1 MKKKITLIV
10 ALTVLMMLLVIAP
23 AFASPADKVAFT
35 GILTG
40 YKPQPT
46 QGEDYRKFTTNGE
59 TIHIINQIGAGTIQ
73 LWLGT
78 TTSGTPTYEGTWTAT
93 FKVNLNLKT
102 GGEGPAMYKMIWTFL
117 GGTFE
122 GNILGTMVA
131 PGPNDK
137 GLIDL
142 HGILQGTGLY
152 AEQRIMIEDGYRA
165 LEGGPTTYTGT
176 IMTP

>member
-1 MKKKITLIV
+1 MKKNITLIV
-10 ALTVLMMLLVIAP
+10 ALTVLMILLVIAP
-23 AFASPADKVAFT
+23 VFASPAEKVVFT

-40 YKPQPT
+40 TPQQ
-46 QGEDYRKFTTNGE
+46 QGEDYRKIITNGE
-59 TIHIINQIGAGTIQ
+59 TIHIINQIGAGTIR

-78 TTSGTPTYEGTWTAT
+78 TTSGTPTYDGTWTAT

-117 GGTFE
+117 DGTFE
-122 GNILGTMVA
+122 GNLLGTMVA

-142 HGILQGTGLY
+142 HGILQGTGRY

-165 LEGGPTTYTGT
+165 LAGGPTTYTGT